1 MDCIFCK
8 IASGAIPAAKLYEDP
23 EVVAFRDLHPQ
34 APTHFLVI
42 PRKHLTSLNDI
53 TDHDETLV
61 GHMFHAAKTLAE
73 QEGIAATGFRTV
85 FNTGSDG
92 GQTVFH
98 LHLHVLGGRQMTW
111 PPG

>member
-42 PRKHLTSLNDI
+42 PRKHLSSLNDL
-53 TDHDETLV
+53 TADDEPLI
-61 GHMFHAAKTLAE
+61 GHILHVAKTLAN
-73 QEGIAATGFRTV
+73 QAGIATSGFRTV
-85 FNTGSDG
+85 FNTNADG
-92 GQTVFH
+92 GQTVLH
-98 LHLHVLGGRQMTW
+98 LHLHVLGGRQMSW